1 MQNLRGCF
9 TDTSDD
15 DISVSGNN
23 DSDVTALFSS
33 STTPKGHRVLPLK
46 TVGTPFVLKCSPNS
60 HLTAKTISSYSSN
73 RDFFGFNRDSDSNA
87 DINRDSDVE
96 IILPS
101 PAPALCLGT
110 KSMFRVDSND
120 SFHSFHATD
129 DSNSDVEI
137 ILASP
142 APALCKVRKHMHRVN
157 SNDSLHSFH
166 ATDNS
171 DSDVVVISCGSN
183 SVSSSW

>member
-1 MQNLRGCF
+1 
-9 TDTSDD
+9 
-15 DISVSGNN
+15 
-23 DSDVTALFSS
+23 
-33 STTPKGHRVLPLK
+33 LK

-73 RDFFGFNRDSDSNA
+73 RDFFGFNDSNA

-142 APALCKVRKHMHRVN
+142 APALCKFRKHMHRVN

-183 SVSSSW
+183 SVSSSSSTCVKVLSVKNGPVVNELIRKSPVDLNQIYSRRKSPIKKKHPL